1 MERDHDVLVWVW
13 RSGQDEV
20 KGKTGFVNCMMS
32 VAKVLIDRG
41 VAQSSR
47 LNMREFHQIDDPV
60 QVKKLAAKNPPV
72 MPSFTAPTEKVKA
85 KIADVAANPGKV
97 KAKPIEEIIKLE
109 QKLRDEAGGKLKY
122 VGKK

>member
-1 MERDHDVLVWVW
+1 MEIDHDVLIWAW
-13 RSGQDEV
+13 RSGQPEIN
-20 KGKTGFVNCMMS
+20 GETGFVNCMMS
-32 VAKVLIDRG
+32 VAKVLLDRG

-60 QVKKLAAKNPPV
+60 QIKKLAAKNSPV
-72 MPSFTAPTEKVKA
+72 LPSFTAPSEKVKA
-85 KIADVAANPGKV
+85 KIADVAAHPEKV

-109 QKLRDEAGGKLKY
+109 QKLRNEAGGKLKY